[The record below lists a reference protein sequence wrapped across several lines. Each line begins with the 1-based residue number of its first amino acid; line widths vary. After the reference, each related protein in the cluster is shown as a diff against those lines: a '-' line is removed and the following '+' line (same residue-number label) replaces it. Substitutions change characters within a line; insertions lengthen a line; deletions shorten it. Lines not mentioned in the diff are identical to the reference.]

1 MKEHPLFQLQDQ
13 PWKAPGMRE
22 GSGEAELQARARAWR
37 HARKREDQSNREK
50 GSNKALRKEEGEGER
65 RVEEGRVGE

>member
-1 MKEHPLFQLQDQ
+1 MKKHPLFQLQDQ

-37 HARKREDQSNREK
+37 YARKREDQSNREK
-50 GSNKALRKEEGEGER
+50 GSNKTRKESGRSGEER
-65 RVEEGRVGE
+65 VDEGRVGE